1 MYRGKADMFIS
12 YDSNTLSVF
21 LGELL
26 FMGDFLSPHE
36 KLTLVFLSQVSF
48 IYERAGLRLFET

>member
-1 MYRGKADMFIS
+1 MFIS